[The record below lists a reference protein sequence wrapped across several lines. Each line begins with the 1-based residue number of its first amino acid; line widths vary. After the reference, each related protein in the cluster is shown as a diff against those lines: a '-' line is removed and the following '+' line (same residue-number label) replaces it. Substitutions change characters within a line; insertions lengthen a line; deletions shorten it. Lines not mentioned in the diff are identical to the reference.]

1 MPSEDI
7 LRSVLLKERQ
17 RGVFFRVLRS
27 TVFSLLVVAA
37 VAVLVATLI
46 LPVLQIEGT
55 SMEPTLSN
63 GDIVL
68 LMKTTR
74 FDRGDLCAFTWN
86 NKLLVKR
93 VIGLPGDTIAVDE
106 VTGDVYRNGELLNEP
121 YIRVPTATE
130 RMTGPVTVPDGQ
142 LFVMGDNRVANHSLD
157 SRTFGCIA
165 IEDVVGKAVYR
176 IMPFDRFGGI
186 YQ

>member
-1 MPSEDI
+1 MEEKK
-7 LRSVLLKERQ
+7 RS
-17 RGVFFRVLRS
+17 S
-27 TVFSLLVVAA
+27 TWFEWAQIICG
-37 VAVLVATLI
+37 VAVLMALIYTFLFRIVDVDGSSMEATLFDGER
-46 LPVLQIEGT
+46 LLLS
-55 SMEPTLSN
+55 SMPYSPSYE
-63 GDIVL
+63 DIVVIS
-68 LMKTTR
+68 
-74 FDRGDLCAFTWN
+74 RGEKQEPLI
-86 NKLLVKR
+86 KR
-93 VIGLPGDTIAVDE
+93 VIGLPSDTIAVDE